1 MKSRKKFSLLD
12 ANDDDLITFGEW
24 EWGTLLRQWGLNLT
38 TGMGWAGLFLMRRRH
53 GIYRHFF
60 KSIVTAAGWPI
71 WSVRSYC

>member
-38 TGMGWAGLFLMRRRH
+38 TGMDGLGYSSYETSARNLPSFLQK
-53 GIYRHFF
+53 YRD
-60 KSIVTAAGWPI
+60 
-71 WSVRSYC
+71 SYRVAHLVC